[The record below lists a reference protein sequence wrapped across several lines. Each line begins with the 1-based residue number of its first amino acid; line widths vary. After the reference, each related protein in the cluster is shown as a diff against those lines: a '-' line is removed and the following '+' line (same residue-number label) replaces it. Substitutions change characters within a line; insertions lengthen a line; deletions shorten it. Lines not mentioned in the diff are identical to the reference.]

1 MVKNIALL
9 LFIVLL
15 TTYLPAEEALTFLNR
30 ILSSQEKSL
39 SKSQNRLSSGTYL
52 LPDDPANYAIYEKL
66 RGHITELE
74 TVVKNQMDL
83 ISYYYT
89 SEGFLAHI
97 VDLLQKIRELILKR
111 SSILYSGENRE
122 YVDLE
127 IKQYYDQILFTLK
140 NAEFNKK
147 KIFEELQTDQV
158 FLDRFGDQTYYSLVS
173 VDHLLSFFI
182 KQRAIYGTK
191 NKILESRN
199 RSIMV
204 ESENLAGFQSS
215 LWDIEMNRELMRM
228 KKHHLLL
235 IVNLLLL

>member
-9 LFIVLL
+9 LFMVLL

-30 ILSSQEKSL
+30 ILSSQEESL

-97 VDLLQKIRELILKR
+97 IDLLQKIRELILKR

-140 NAEFNKK
+140 NAEFNQK

-158 FLDRFGDQTYYSLVS
+158 FLDRFGDQSYYSLAS

-191 NKILESRN
+191 SKILESRN

-204 ESENLAGFQSS
+204 ETENLTGFQSS
-215 LWDIEMNRELMRM
+215 LWDVEMNRELMRM